1 MNPRNLLKFSMIAAL
16 LASPISAQA
25 GRALSRCDNS
35 EAILAKAVLNADVI
49 VWGEVKEATEQTK
62 KQKDGKWEYSWTARI
77 EVKEVWMGKHEI
89 GEIAFSESCSGT
101 AHMSRNHC
109 SRPPATKGTKL
120 VIYLK
125 KDIDGKHELA
135 QPRSGAFDSGD
146 CPGQV
151 EIDKAQKQHP
161 EIFAKVTKQAKSTQA
176 K

>member
-1 MNPRNLLKFSMIAAL
+1 MNPRNLLKFSLIAAL

-25 GRALSRCDNS
+25 GQALSLCDNS

-89 GEIAFSESCSGT
+89 GEVWMGKHEIGEIAFSESCSGT

-135 QPRSGAFDSGD
+135 QPRSGVFNSGD

-151 EIDKAQKQHP
+151 EIDKARKQHP
-161 EIFAKVTKQAKSTQA
+161 KV
-176 K
+176 